1 MPPSKSAETLPN
13 MGNEE
18 KMKEIEA
25 ISHQFMR
32 HMETTEQYQEMFKTF
47 QKKQDEIHIAITN
60 FQNLKETN
68 TLLKKRVYNYNI
80 CIMMV
85 GVGVCVIWFVLY
97 KFFPE
102 TTIRMTCN
110 PLQHSASRPAVPE
123 SEKGPYVDDIFGT
136 LFPDTTT
143 TSSSQQT
150 TVDSK
155 TLPNPAKMISRCLSW
170 MME

>member
-13 MGNEE
+13 MGDED
-18 KMKEIEA
+18 KMKEIAA
-25 ISHQFMR
+25 ISYQFRR
-32 HMETTEQYQEMFKTF
+32 HMETTEQYLEMFTQNQEMFTTLE
-47 QKKQDEIHIAITN
+47 KKQNEIYIEI
-60 FQNLKETN
+60 KTN
-68 TLLKKRVYNYNI
+68 TLLKKRLYNI
-80 CIMMV
+80 CIMM
-85 GVGVCVIWFVLY
+85 VGVCVIWFVLY

-110 PLQHSASRPAVPE
+110 PLQHSASRSTVPE
-123 SEKGPYVDDIFGT
+123 SEKAPYVDDIFGT
-136 LFPDTTT
+136 LFPDTT